1 MIQESSMENT
11 RRLEM
16 MIPTRKSGRSAFT
29 LIELLVVIAIIAI
42 LAAIL
47 FPVFAQARE
56 KARQTSCLSNTKQ
69 WGMATVMYVQ
79 DYDETMPLSGYEDAG
94 STWHLSYYSRWWNAV
109 APYIKSGAVGA
120 CLSDSS
126 TDNLSNINGGAPA
139 GFPIQYG
146 RFSYLINDNL
156 GGGTFDGTNAHYSP
170 VTLAGVAAPSQNLL
184 YIDGVRGFSAA
195 EIAQDVGCF
204 VTGAPSQY
212 VVWANCIVSTW
223 ILDPSDQ
230 AKLPF
235 HILGSNVAFTDG
247 HSKWFRTAQSGPTG
261 KVSII
266 ESTLPWE
273 TYVDP
278 AQTYLPTD
286 PAARHWQ

>member
-1 MIQESSMENT
+1 
-11 RRLEM
+11 M
-16 MIPTRKSGRSAFT
+16 MIPTRKSDRSAFT

-47 FPVFAQARE
+47 FPVFAEARE

-69 WGMATVMYVQ
+69 WGLAAVMYVQ
-79 DYDETMPLSGYEDAG
+79 DYDETMPISGYEDAG
-94 STWHLSYYSRWWNAV
+94 STWHLDYYSRWWNAV
-109 APYIKSGAVGA
+109 YPYVKSTGVGV
-120 CLSDSS
+120 CISDSS
-126 TDNLSNINGGAPA
+126 LDNAVDINALANVYDPN
-139 GFPIQYG
+139 FPIHFP

-170 VTLAGVAAPSQNLL
+170 VTLAGIAAPSQNLL
-184 YIDGVRGFSAA
+184 FVEGVRGFSAA

-204 VTGAPSQY
+204 VTGAPSPY

-235 HILGSNVAFTDG
+235 HILGNNVAFTDG
-247 HSKWFRTAQSGPTG
+247 HSKWFHTAQSGPSG